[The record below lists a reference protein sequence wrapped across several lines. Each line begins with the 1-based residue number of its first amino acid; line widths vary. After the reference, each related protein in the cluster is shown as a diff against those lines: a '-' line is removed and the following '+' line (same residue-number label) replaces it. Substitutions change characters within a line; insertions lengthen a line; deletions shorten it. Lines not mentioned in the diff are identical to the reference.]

1 MDRSTAT
8 YHSVTVND
16 FTVVITE
23 FKPKA
28 KKEKPPKKEK
38 GGGGGGSSSN
48 GSPSGP
54 ADLNKSDSSNG
65 GGRLDED
72 QDTKRGKLYSYRHEH
87 HLNGDFH
94 LFLCWQKVPHCSQA
108 KRPRILMIKPT
119 KNVLFK
125 KMRCLR
131 GMFYAV

>member
-1 MDRSTAT
+1 MPSVHCISWFFSRARLKNVDRSTAT

-65 GGRLDED
+65 VGGGRLDDD
-72 QDTKRGKLYSYRHEH
+72 QDTKRGKLHSTVHKFQH
-87 HLNGDFH
+87 DF
-94 LFLCWQKVPHCSQA
+94 
-108 KRPRILMIKPT
+108 
-119 KNVLFK
+119 
-125 KMRCLR
+125 
-131 GMFYAV
+131 

>member
-1 MDRSTAT
+1 MLLKYFFCLIFKILEKYSLFITTEVQKYFSRARLKNVDRSTAT

-65 GGRLDED
+65 GGGRLDDD
-72 QDTKRGKLYSYRHEH
+72 QDTKRGKLHST
-87 HLNGDFH
+87 
-94 LFLCWQKVPHCSQA
+94 
-108 KRPRILMIKPT
+108 IT
-119 KNVLFK
+119 
-125 KMRCLR
+125 
-131 GMFYAV
+131 